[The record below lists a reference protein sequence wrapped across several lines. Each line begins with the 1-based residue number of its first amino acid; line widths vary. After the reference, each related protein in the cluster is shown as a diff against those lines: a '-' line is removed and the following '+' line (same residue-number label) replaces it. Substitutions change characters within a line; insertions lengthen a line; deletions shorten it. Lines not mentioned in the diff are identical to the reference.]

1 MKIAVKLYAS
11 LTDHLP
17 DGAVD
22 HRVEIDVPDNVTP
35 HQVIDRFRVPR
46 EQAHLCL
53 LNGVYLEP
61 SERDRPMFKEGDTLA
76 VWPPVAGG
84 SA

>member
-11 LTDHLP
+11 LADHLP
-17 DGAVD
+17 DTAVD
-22 HRVEIDVPDNVTP
+22 HRVEIDVAENATP
-35 HQVIDRFRVPR
+35 HQVLDRFRVPR
-46 EQAHLCL
+46 AQAHLCL

-61 SERDRPMFKEGDTLA
+61 SQRDQPLFEEGDTLA

-84 SA
+84 SD

>member
-11 LTDHLP
+11 LADHLP
-17 DGAVD
+17 EGAAD
-22 HRVEIDVPDNVTP
+22 HRIEIEVANDATP
-35 HQVIDRFRVPR
+35 HQIIDRFGVPR

-61 SERDRPMFKEGDTLA
+61 SERDRPLFEEGDTLA

-84 SA
+84 AD

>member
-11 LTDHLP
+11 LAGHLP

-22 HRVEIDVPDNVTP
+22 HRIELDVPEDSTP
-35 HQVIDRFRVPR
+35 HQIIARFRVPR

-61 SERDRPMFKEGDTLA
+61 SERDRPVFEEGDTLA

-84 SA
+84 SD